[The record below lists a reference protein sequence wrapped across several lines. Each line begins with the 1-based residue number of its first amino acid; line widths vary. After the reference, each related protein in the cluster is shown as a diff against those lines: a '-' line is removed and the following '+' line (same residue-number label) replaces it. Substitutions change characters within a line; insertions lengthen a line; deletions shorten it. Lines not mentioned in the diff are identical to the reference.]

1 MKVTSTWIIVSASA
15 QRRPGI
21 NPKFID
27 FEFNPSGEFK
37 CANRDEGNQCCEEKG
52 PCFGIGELSNF
63 GACYCDEACID
74 YKDCCDDHVETCPQY
89 HLPNITNIEEMANY
103 TLDGTGNGGFVSTD
117 GFNYGCA
124 GRDFYNPNSITVGKQ
139 VDEVD
144 KRFYMWKKCV
154 QCALKSF
161 NVELDD
167 ISYDYDLLGDSC
179 GTNLNHLSNF
189 VKLYLSKLSQ

>member
-27 FEFNPSGEFK
+27 FEYDQSGEFN
-37 CANRDEGNQCCEEKG
+37 CANHHEDDQCCEG
-52 PCFGIGELSNF
+52 DISACWGIGPN
-63 GACYCDEACID
+63 GVCYCDFACISWN
-74 YKDCCDDHVETCPQY
+74 DCCDDHGETCLQHY
-89 HLPNITNIEEMANY
+89 LPDITNIEEMANY

-144 KRFYMWKKCV
+144 KRFYTWKKCV

-161 NVELDD
+161 NGQLDD

-179 GTNLNHLSNF
+179 GTNLNHLSNS
-189 VKLYLSKLSQ
+189 VKLYLRKLG